1 VKIPSCA
8 SSVVRGF
15 VTSGALAVGAIFFAR
30 ALAARSTAR
39 NISAQSADSHNITG
53 STAGVTLAAIGY
65 AFSRADSVFAGGP
78 VRAKAGPGANFGVGN
93 CLFSIRNG
101 SGSDEIFCRCT

>member
-1 VKIPSCA
+1 VKIPGRA

-53 STAGVTLAAIGY
+53 STAGVTLQPSATRSAAPIAY
-65 AFSRADSVFAGGP
+65 SRGDRC
-78 VRAKAGPGANFGVGN
+78 VRKPD
-93 CLFSIRNG
+93 L
-101 SGSDEIFCRCT
+101 

>member
-1 VKIPSCA
+1 VKIPGRLSG
-8 SSVVRGF
+8 VVRGF

-30 ALAARSTAR
+30 ALAVQSTASDV
-39 NISAQSADSHNITG
+39 SARSADSLNITG

-65 AFSRADSVFAGGP
+65 AFSRTDSVFAGGP
-78 VRAKAGPGANFGVGN
+78 VRAKAVPGGNFGVGD

-101 SGSDEIFCRCT
+101 SGSDEIFSRCT

>member
-1 VKIPSCA
+1 MGLSVPKRSREEATVKIPGRLSG
-8 SSVVRGF
+8 VVRGF
-15 VTSGALAVGAIFFAR
+15 ATSGALAIGAIFFAR

-65 AFSRADSVFAGGP
+65 AFSRTDSVFARDRC
-78 VRAKAGPGANFGVGN
+78 VRKPD
-93 CLFSIRNG
+93 LEQI
-101 SGSDEIFCRCT
+101 SG

>member
-1 VKIPSCA
+1 MKIPGRLSG
-8 SSVVRGF
+8 VVRGF

-53 STAGVTLAAIGY
+53 STAGVTLQQSATRSAAPIAYSWGD
-65 AFSRADSVFAGGP
+65 RC
-78 VRAKAGPGANFGVGN
+78 VRKPD
-93 CLFSIRNG
+93 L
-101 SGSDEIFCRCT
+101 

>member
-1 VKIPSCA
+1 MKIPSCA

-15 VTSGALAVGAIFFAR
+15 ATSGAPSDGAVFFAR
-30 ALAARSTAR
+30 APAVQSTASDV
-39 NISAQSADSHNITG
+39 SAQSADSHNITG